1 MPPLAG
7 RLWGTKAER
16 GLPNPLGGSVSPVS
30 FCVLE
35 QLAVGLAEL
44 GEETVQV
51 RGRSR
56 PGQATLG
63 SASDPW
69 MPDCANSGHSGQ
81 SKCRGSWGRPTCGFS
96 RLLGW

>member
-7 RLWGTKAER
+7 RLWGTRAER
-16 GLPNPLGGSVSPVS
+16 GLPTHLGGSVSPVS
-30 FCVLE
+30 FHVLE

-44 GEETVQV
+44 GEETAHV

-69 MPDCANSGHSGQ
+69 TPECASSGHSGQ
-81 SKCRGSWGRPTCGFS
+81 LK
-96 RLLGW
+96 